1 MKKIIDGV
9 LYDTTAMTKVS
20 CDDYGAEVHT
30 IYTTSDGKYIVHT
43 QEYGSD
49 GKLERED
56 LVDKTDKYLEDG
68 KWIDFILNGE

>member
-9 LYDTTAMTKVS
+9 LYDTAEMTKVS

-30 IYTTSDGKYIVHT
+30 VYMTDDGKYMVHT

-49 GKLERED
+49 CKLVRED
-56 LVDKTDKYLEDG
+56 LVDKTDKYLENG
-68 KWIDFILNGE
+68 KWIDFILDGE